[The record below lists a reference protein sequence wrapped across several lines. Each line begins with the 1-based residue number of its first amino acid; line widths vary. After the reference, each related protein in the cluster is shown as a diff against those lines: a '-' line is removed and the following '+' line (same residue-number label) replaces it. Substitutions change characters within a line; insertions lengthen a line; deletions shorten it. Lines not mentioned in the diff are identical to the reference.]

1 LRYWQ
6 HSPQHYNLEKG
17 KCCKHQQQT
26 RSACSRTVG
35 YGTGEGIHRCSA
47 SGLKYFL
54 SSLMSIRTTFPVINQ
69 HIFFHFDSFETGKKT
84 DEVEE
89 QEEPNGWGL

>member
-1 LRYWQ
+1 
-6 HSPQHYNLEKG
+6 
-17 KCCKHQQQT
+17 
-26 RSACSRTVG
+26 
-35 YGTGEGIHRCSA
+35 
-47 SGLKYFL
+47 
-54 SSLMSIRTTFPVINQ
+54 MSIRTTFPVINQ